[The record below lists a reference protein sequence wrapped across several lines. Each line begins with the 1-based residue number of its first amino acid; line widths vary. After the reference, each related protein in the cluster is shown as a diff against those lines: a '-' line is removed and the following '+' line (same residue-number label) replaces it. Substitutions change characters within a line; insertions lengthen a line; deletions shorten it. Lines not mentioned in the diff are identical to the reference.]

1 MDNIKK
7 RNIKNTVF
15 KIFSFLFLIKITFLV
30 LILVGSI
37 FINGYS
43 AFFKTTLDLDEKSL
57 NLFSQEEKDLLFI
70 QDEVNDLFP
79 SDELDLIHKGKFKKN
94 TNEGDQ
100 KLYDLYQKLK
110 DLKAIKTSFNV
121 DFLMHSDSINPYKAG
136 LGAAIIGT
144 LYILCIVILIT
155 VPFGIAAGIYC
166 QEFLS
171 TRLKKWIEPLILNM
185 AAIPSIIYGL
195 VGLVVFIQFFHLPRS
210 SGLVG
215 GLVLSFLVLPQ
226 MIVITQEALKSV
238 PQTLKDA
245 TLAMGAT
252 KIQTIWQH
260 VLPWAMRP
268 ILTSVVLSFAR
279 VIGETAPLLMIGM
292 VAFIASPA
300 LTPLEPTSTL
310 PVQIFLWSRNPDPAF
325 VEKTSG
331 AILVLML
338 LLILVNAIVAFLRHK
353 MKRVQ

>member
-185 AAIPSIIYGL
+185 AAIPS
-195 VGLVVFIQFFHLPRS
+195 
-210 SGLVG
+210 
-215 GLVLSFLVLPQ
+215 
-226 MIVITQEALKSV
+226 
-238 PQTLKDA
+238 
-245 TLAMGAT
+245 
-252 KIQTIWQH
+252 
-260 VLPWAMRP
+260 
-268 ILTSVVLSFAR
+268 
-279 VIGETAPLLMIGM
+279 
-292 VAFIASPA
+292 
-300 LTPLEPTSTL
+300 
-310 PVQIFLWSRNPDPAF
+310 
-325 VEKTSG
+325 
-331 AILVLML
+331 
-338 LLILVNAIVAFLRHK
+338 
-353 MKRVQ
+353 

>member
-7 RNIKNTVF
+7 RNFKNNFF
-15 KIFSFLFLIKITFLV
+15 KIFSFLFIIKIIFLV
-30 LILVGSI
+30 LILIGSI
-37 FINGYS
+37 FVSGYS
-43 AFFKTTLDLDEKSL
+43 AFFITIINLDEKNQNTL
-57 NLFSQEEKDLLFI
+57 NQQEMDLLFI
-70 QDEVNDLFP
+70 KDETGILYP
-79 SDELDLIHKGKFKKN
+79 TYALDSVHKGTLKEAKN
-94 TNEGDQ
+94 QEDQ
-100 KLYDLYQKLK
+100 QLLDLYQKLK
-110 DLKAIKTSFNV
+110 EWNAIKTSFNI
-121 DFLMHSDSINPYKAG
+121 DFLIHSDSINPHKAG

-144 LYILCIVILIT
+144 LYILFIVVLIT

-166 QEFLS
+166 NEFLPIKV
-171 TRLKKWIEPLILNM
+171 KKWVDPFILNM

-195 VGLVVFIQFFHLPRS
+195 IGLVIFIQFFHLPRS

-226 MIVITQEALKSV
+226 MIVIAQEALKAV
-238 PQTLKDA
+238 PQNLREA

-252 KIQTIWQH
+252 KIQTIWHH

-268 ILTSVVLSFAR
+268 ILTSIVLSFAR

-300 LTPLEPTSTL
+300 SSPLEPTSTL
-310 PVQIFLWSRNPDPAF
+310 PVQIFLWSKNPDPSF

-331 AILVLML
+331 AILILIL